1 VGLRPVSLLLAAALL
16 ALGLT
21 ACTLAPSA
29 TPSGTPSASPP
40 AGLAGTTWR
49 LVSIQDLRPPLG
61 PEVTL
66 AFAASDI
73 SGNGGC
79 NTFNGSYTIDPASG
93 SLRIGDLGSTKRA
106 CVEPGRGDLE
116 NAYFAA
122 LRGAVAAS
130 LDSEGRLVLA
140 GAGARLVFERAPG
153 LG

>member
-1 VGLRPVSLLLAAALL
+1 MGLARLPLLLAAALL

-29 TPSGTPSASPP
+29 TPSGIPSASPP

-49 LVSIQDLRPPLG
+49 LVSINDLRPPLG
-61 PEVTL
+61 PDVTL
-66 AFAASDI
+66 AFTASDI

-79 NTFNGSYTIDPASG
+79 NTFNGSYTLNPSSG

-122 LRGAVAAS
+122 LRGAAAAS
-130 LDSEGRLVLA
+130 LDPGGRLVVA

>member
-1 VGLRPVSLLLAAALL
+1 MGLRRRRLLLVTAIL
-16 ALGLT
+16 ALGLA
-21 ACTLAPSA
+21 ACTLVPSAIPSSAPS
-29 TPSGTPSASPP
+29 GSPP

-61 PEVTL
+61 PDVTL
-66 AFAASDI
+66 AFTGSDI

-79 NTFNGSYTIDPASG
+79 NAFNGSFAFDPASG

-130 LDSEGRLVLA
+130 LDSDGRLVVA
-140 GAGARLVFERAPG
+140 GPGARLVFEPTPG

>member
-1 VGLRPVSLLLAAALL
+1 MAAILTIGLAS
-16 ALGLT
+16 
-21 ACTLAPSA
+21 CTLV
-29 TPSGTPSASPP
+29 PSGSPSGGPSESPP
-40 AGLAGTTWR
+40 AGLIGSNWR

-61 PEVTL
+61 PDVTL
-66 AFAASDI
+66 AFMGSDI

-79 NTFNGSYTIDPASG
+79 NAFNGSYAFDPASG

-130 LDSEGRLVLA
+130 LDSDGRLVVA
-140 GAGARLVFERAPG
+140 GTGARLVFEPVPG

>member
-1 VGLRPVSLLLAAALL
+1 MGLRRLLLVLVIANL

-21 ACTLAPSA
+21 ACTLVPSA

-61 PEVTL
+61 SDVTL
-66 AFAASDI
+66 AFTASDI

-79 NTFNGSYTIDPASG
+79 NTFNGSYALDPASG

-122 LRGAVAAS
+122 LRGAAAAS
-130 LDSEGRLVLA
+130 LDADGRLVVA
-140 GAGARLVFERAPG
+140 GAGAKLVFERVPG

>member
-1 VGLRPVSLLLAAALL
+1 MGLHRARLLIACVTLAV
-16 ALGLT
+16 GLT

-29 TPSGTPSASPP
+29 SPSGAPSGSPP

-61 PEVTL
+61 PDVTL
-66 AFAASDI
+66 SFGASDI

-79 NTFNGSYTIDPASG
+79 NAFNGSYALDPDSG

-106 CVEPGRGDLE
+106 CADPGRGDLE

-122 LRGAVAAS
+122 LRGAGAAG
-130 LDSEGRLVLA
+130 LDSDGRLVLA

>member
-1 VGLRPVSLLLAAALL
+1 MGLHRLPLLLVTAIL

-21 ACTLAPSA
+21 GCTLEPSAIPSSAPS
-29 TPSGTPSASPP
+29 GSPP

-49 LVSIQDLRPPLG
+49 LVAIQDLRPPLG
-61 PEVTL
+61 PDVTL
-66 AFAASDI
+66 AFARSDI

-79 NTFNGSYTIDPASG
+79 NAFNGSYTFDPATG

-130 LDSEGRLVLA
+130 LDSEGRLVVA
-140 GAGARLVFERAPG
+140 GPGARLVFEPAPG

>member
-1 VGLRPVSLLLAAALL
+1 MLAI
-16 ALGLT
+16 GLT
-21 ACTLAPSA
+21 ACTLVPS
-29 TPSGTPSASPP
+29 TSPEGVP
-40 AGLAGTTWR
+40 AGSSPTGLAGTTWR

-61 PEVTL
+61 PAVTL
-66 AFAASDI
+66 AFSASDI

-79 NTFNGSYTIDPASG
+79 NTFNGSYGFDPASG

-116 NAYFAA
+116 NAFFAA
-122 LRGAVAAS
+122 LRGAAAAS